1 MNEIYKETESVEQEY
16 FGLLQNIQQNFFSLV
31 EQEFQKKNGNT
42 WPACV
47 TTQLVL
53 PKVILQTLHEQ
64 GDMVDLEYLALK
76 GELETL
82 ITDVGEMNNFF
93 KEQDVPDEEVKQ
105 EVFQRLSSIIDKIL
119 EVLSKKL

>member
-1 MNEIYKETESVEQEY
+1 
-16 FGLLQNIQQNFFSLV
+16 
-31 EQEFQKKNGNT
+31 
-42 WPACV
+42 
-47 TTQLVL
+47 LVL

-64 GDMVDLEYLALK
+64 GDMADLEYLALK

>member
-1 MNEIYKETESVEQEY
+1 M
-16 FGLLQNIQQNFFSLV
+16 
-31 EQEFQKKNGNT
+31 
-42 WPACV
+42 A
-47 TTQLVL
+47 
-53 PKVILQTLHEQ
+53 
-64 GDMVDLEYLALK
+64 DLEYLALK